1 MTKPEGAPREF
12 WIEKGSLAYR
22 AVTSKDELAG
32 WTHNGGPFHV
42 IEHSAYQTLLEKCEA
57 LEKERDEFKAAF
69 NIMEER
75 SQFYFKEICDHNK
88 KILEW
93 DEVYKNKLNDNNK
106 LQARFTE
113 LLGLANEMRENLKSD
128 LVDDYEC
135 EIKFDDFKKR
145 EGL

>member
-113 LLGLANEMRENLKSD
+113 LLRFSGHYASCAKERFRANCS
-128 LVDDYEC
+128 C
-135 EIKFDDFKKR
+135 GFDDFKKR
-145 EGL
+145 EGLE

>member
-1 MTKPEGAPREF
+1 MTKPEGAPELDHPCRDTCSG
-12 WIEKGSLAYR
+12 WKQGYEKG
-22 AVTSKDELAG
+22 KDELQG
-32 WTHNGGPFHV
+32 
-42 IEHSAYQTLLEKCEA
+42 KCEA